1 MRLLLIEDDRKAAR
15 LLAKGLQ
22 EEGFVVDVAP
32 TGEDGEEKAAVNEYD
47 LIVLDWL
54 LPGKD
59 GLAVCRALRAGATST
74 PILMLTARDSVADR
88 VSGLSTGA
96 DDYLTKPFAFAEL
109 LARIRALLRRSR
121 VAQPAVLRVADLTLD
136 PALARTRRGPGRD
149 ARGRGVRRRLGAPRR
164 GPRAHRRRRDP
175 VTGLDGGGGAPGRT
189 RTVDPCPRD
198 RAQRGPALV
207 RAPGQVRSDHRRGRT
222 RRGAERHARHGP
234 STDAGRPPRPV
245 ARGRDGVRD
254 RDRVRRGTDPYGVSP
269 G

>member
-136 PALARTRRGPGRD
+136 PATRRVTRGDGPVMLTPREYAILEALMRNAGEVVSRTRLTERVWDD
-149 ARGRGVRRRLGAPRR
+149 ASEVLDNLLDVHVSHLRNKIDHGASVPLIHTIRGVGYRLGQP
-164 GPRAHRRRRDP
+164 D
-175 VTGLDGGGGAPGRT
+175 
-189 RTVDPCPRD
+189 
-198 RAQRGPALV
+198 
-207 RAPGQVRSDHRRGRT
+207 S
-222 RRGAERHARHGP
+222 AEP
-234 STDAGRPPRPV
+234 
-245 ARGRDGVRD
+245 
-254 RDRVRRGTDPYGVSP
+254 
-269 G
+269 

>member
-47 LIVLDWL
+47 LIVLDWV

-121 VAQPAVLRVADLTLD
+121 VAQPAGLRLADLTLD
-136 PALARTRRGPGRD
+136 PATRRLTRGDGPVILPK
-149 ARGRGVRRRLGAPRR
+149 GVRDSRRADAER
-164 GPRAHRRRRDP
+164 
-175 VTGLDGGGGAPGRT
+175 
-189 RTVDPCPRD
+189 
-198 RAQRGPALV
+198 
-207 RAPGQVRSDHRRGRT
+207 RRGR
-222 RRGAERHARHGP
+222 
-234 STDAGRPPRPV
+234 
-245 ARGRDGVRD
+245 
-254 RDRVRRGTDPYGVSP
+254 
-269 G
+269 